1 MNFLLSTLRDW
12 LVTLDAIALQKPI
25 LFQNSKTLVKFK
37 KQYQP
42 ICMRIIQD
50 VERCNLQPFKIS

>member
-12 LVTLDAIALQKPI
+12 LVTLEAIALQKPI

-37 KQYQP
+37 K
-42 ICMRIIQD
+42 
-50 VERCNLQPFKIS
+50 KISTKFKKEISVLNRT